1 MQPRHVRL
9 ALGGS
14 DADVTVRLAQE
25 ALAVDAAIHPCVH
38 HRLRGERTA
47 RDLAEPVAAPRNR
60 VARVHDAV
68 LERLL
73 ALAAVIE
80 AVLLD
85 HHVRVLL
92 GDLRE
97 RPDGLDLLH
106 VGLAP
111 LLADQTKD
119 GLAQL
124 VGGRVSRRRVRLRA
138 LRGLSR
144 LARAAEQ
151 RERAQK
157 RRRQKSKRRE
167 ASGVGRPCHVMKL
180 NRRRAPE
187 LRFPAS
193 AALVSSGAAGRATW
207 PRLAPAAA

>member
-1 MQPRHVRL
+1 M
-9 ALGGS
+9 
-14 DADVTVRLAQE
+14 
-25 ALAVDAAIHPCVH
+25 DAAIHPCVH
-38 HRLRGERTA
+38 HRLRGERAA

-60 VARVHDAV
+60 VARVDDAV

-92 GDLRE
+92 GHLRE

-111 LLADQTKD
+111 LLADQAKD
-119 GLAQL
+119 GLAEL
-124 VGGRVSRRRVRLRA
+124 VGGRVARRRVRLRA

-144 LARAAEQ
+144 LAR
-151 RERAQK
+151 R
-157 RRRQKSKRRE
+157 RRE
-167 ASGVGRPCHVMKL
+167 ARARTERRRHRRQAARGVGCGASLPRHQVEQTPGARVAVAV
-180 NRRRAPE
+180 RAQARAKITSGEPGSNPDHGFGDRA
-187 LRFPAS
+187 LTVGLTAPS
-193 AALVSSGAAGRATW
+193 ADARG
-207 PRLAPAAA
+207 